1 MKTIKKSQLKEI
13 FKGFGLSEGIF
24 DLFSSRKTKL
34 KNRLQ
39 NDLNNIKKKI
49 EDTINSAPNQEEK
62 DQLRKL
68 ANAFD
73 KAYNL
78 GK

>member
-1 MKTIKKSQLKEI
+1 MKTIKKSQLKEV
-13 FKGFGLSEGIF
+13 FKEFGLSEGIF
-24 DLFSSRKTKL
+24 DLFSSKKTKL
-34 KNRLQ
+34 GKKLQ
-39 NDLNNIKKKI
+39 ADLDNIKSKI
-49 EDTINSAPNQEEK
+49 EDTINSAPTQQER

>member
-1 MKTIKKSQLKEI
+1 MKTIKKSQLKEV
-13 FKGFGLSEGIF
+13 FKEFGLSEGIF
-24 DLFSSRKTKL
+24 DLFSSKKTKL
-34 KNRLQ
+34 RKKLQ
-39 NDLNNIKKKI
+39 SDLENIKSNI
-49 EDTINSAPNQEEK
+49 EDTINSAATQQEK

>member
-1 MKTIKKSQLKEI
+1 MKRIKKEQLKEV
-13 FKGFGLSEGIF
+13 FKQFGLSEGIF
-24 DLFSSRKTKL
+24 DLFTSKRTQL
-34 KNRLQ
+34 KKRLQ
-39 NDLNNIKKKI
+39 ADLVNIKTKI
-49 EDTINSAPNQEEK
+49 EDTINSAPDDKEK
-62 DQLRKL
+62 EQLRKL

>member
-1 MKTIKKSQLKEI
+1 MKTIKKSQLKEA
-13 FKGFGLSEGIF
+13 FKQFGLSEGIF
-24 DLFSSRKTKL
+24 DLFSSKKTKL
-34 KNRLQ
+34 KNKLQ
-39 NDLNNIKKKI
+39 SDLDSIKKKI
-49 EDTINSAPNQEEK
+49 DDTINTAPTQQEK

>member
-1 MKTIKKSQLKEI
+1 MKTIKKSQLKEV
-13 FKGFGLSEGIF
+13 FKEFGLSEGIF
-24 DLFSSRKTKL
+24 DLFSSKKTKL
-34 KNRLQ
+34 RKKLQ
-39 NDLNNIKKKI
+39 SDLENIKSNI
-49 EDTINSAPNQEEK
+49 EDTINSAPTQQEK

>member
-1 MKTIKKSQLKEI
+1 MKTIKKSQLKEV
-13 FKGFGLSEGIF
+13 FKQFGLSEGIF
-24 DLFSSRKTKL
+24 DLFSSKKTKL
-34 KNRLQ
+34 KNKLQ
-39 NDLNNIKKKI
+39 SDLDNIKKKI
-49 EDTINSAPNQEEK
+49 DDTINTAPTQQEK

>member
-1 MKTIKKSQLKEI
+1 MKTIKKSQLKEV
-13 FKGFGLSEGIF
+13 FRQFGLSEGIF
-24 DLFSSRKTKL
+24 DLFSSKKTKL
-34 KNRLQ
+34 KNQLQ
-39 NDLNNIKKKI
+39 TDLNNIKKKI
-49 EDTINSAPNQEEK
+49 QDTINSAPNQQEK

>member
-1 MKTIKKSQLKEI
+1 MKTIKKSQLKEV
-13 FKGFGLSEGIF
+13 FKEFGLSEGIF
-24 DLFSSRKTKL
+24 DLFSSKKTKL
-34 KNRLQ
+34 RKKLQ
-39 NDLNNIKKKI
+39 ADLDNIKNAI
-49 EDTINSAPNQEEK
+49 EDTINTAPTQKEK